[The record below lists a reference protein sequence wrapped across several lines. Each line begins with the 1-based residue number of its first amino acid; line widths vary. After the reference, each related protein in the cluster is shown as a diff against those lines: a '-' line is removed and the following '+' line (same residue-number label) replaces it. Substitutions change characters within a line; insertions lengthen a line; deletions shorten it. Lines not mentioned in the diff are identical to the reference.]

1 LEDYTTKNARVHNF
15 VLSIVTVACLGA
27 IIESVSQGW
36 EFWVPPLIVIG
47 LVASWIIHMSQRGS
61 IIFREN
67 YYIIFSML
75 VAFFHGVHASSF
87 FDIIVISTLLMVTIT
102 LLKRKELLTLIL
114 AEFFCLILLQI
125 CLAFQSKD
133 FMFDSLNTSR
143 IILHCIAMF
152 CIYRG
157 LCEVVKSGHKD
168 SDELKRR
175 NKEKEYDKL
184 EMEDFLVNISHEL
197 RTPVNVINGLSTI
210 ILNKE
215 TREDVS
221 SIRDAGLR
229 LSSQIE
235 DIQDYSEIQRG
246 NVILEE
252 DKYMILSVLN
262 DIIAEYNIKE
272 HNNGL
277 ELIVDLDPNV
287 PTILKGDYN
296 KISKIIKHL
305 LSNAVKFTRRGGIC
319 LKVSCIRH
327 DFGLNL
333 VIEVTDT
340 GIGMTKKDIDKLSE
354 GIYQI
359 DRRRNRSTGGIGLGL
374 PIVYGFVRKMNG
386 FVSIDSER
394 GRGTTVHVSIAQE
407 VIEPSPCLAVE
418 SKRFINAVFHIVPG
432 KYNLPEIREF
442 YKNMATNI
450 ASGCRVNLYFAPSI
464 TELKKLLERGNITHI
479 FTGEDEYLSA
489 QDFFDEV
496 SRQDISVAVSAHD
509 DFLVHSR
516 SHVIAMPKPIYAYPV
531 VKILNGD
538 MSLTQMP
545 VNNDSSKPILDGLK
559 VLVVDDEPMNLVVAS
574 GIFKEYN
581 MIVDT
586 AASGKESLEKF
597 SENYYDVIFMDHM
610 MPEMDGV
617 EAMKRLKDMASSQM
631 KNICIIALTANAI
644 SGARQMFMKEGFDG
658 FISKPININDFERT
672 MNKVLPSITKGGN
685 RS

>member
-1 LEDYTTKNARVHNF
+1 MDDNTSKNARVHNF
-15 VLSIVTVACLGA
+15 VLSIITVACIGA
-27 IIESVSQGW
+27 IVESLSQGW
-36 EFWVPPLIVIG
+36 EFWAPPLIVIG
-47 LVASWIIHMSQRGS
+47 LIAAWTVHMSQRGS
-61 IIFREN
+61 VVFREN

-75 VAFFHGVHASSF
+75 VSFFHGVHATSF
-87 FDIIVISTLLMVTIT
+87 FDVVVISTLLMVTIT
-102 LLKRKELLTLIL
+102 LFKRKELLTLIL
-114 AEFFCLILLQI
+114 VEFSLIIIMQI
-125 CLAFQSKD
+125 YLALKSPD
-133 FMFDSLNTSR
+133 FVFDSLNISR
-143 IILHCIAMF
+143 IILHIVSMF
-152 CIYRG
+152 CIYRV
-157 LCEVVKSGHKD
+157 LCEVVKSIHRD

-215 TREDVS
+215 SRKDVE

-246 NVILEE
+246 DVLLEE
-252 DKYMILSVLN
+252 DRYMILSLLN

-272 HNNGL
+272 NNNGL

-287 PTILKGDYN
+287 PTMLKGDCN
-296 KISKIIKHL
+296 KIRKIIRHL
-305 LSNAVKFTRRGGIC
+305 LSNAIKFTKRGGVY

-327 DFGLNL
+327 DYGLNL
-333 VIEVTDT
+333 TIEVTDT
-340 GIGMTKKDIDKLSE
+340 GIGMSRKDIDKISE

-386 FVSIDSER
+386 FVSIDSEK

-407 VIEPSPCLAVE
+407 IIEPAACLSVN
-418 SKRFINAVFHIVPG
+418 SKNFINAVFHVIPG

-450 ASGCRVNLYFAPSI
+450 SSACRVNLYFAPSI

-479 FTGEDEYLSA
+479 FMGEEEYLSA
-489 QDFFDEV
+489 HDFFDKV
-496 SRQDISVAVSAHD
+496 SQDNIAVAVSAHD
-509 DFLVHSR
+509 GFTVGSDSR
-516 SHVIAMPKPIYAYPV
+516 VIVMPKPIYAYPV

-538 MSLTQMP
+538 TSIKQMP
-545 VNNDSSKPILDGLK
+545 NAKGDSKPVLDGIK

-586 AASGKESLEKF
+586 ATSGKESLEKF
-597 SENYYDVIFMDHM
+597 SNNNYDIIFMDHM

-617 EAMKRLKDMASSQM
+617 EAMKRLKDMALQRM
-631 KNICIIALTANAI
+631 ENICIIALTANAI
-644 SGARQMFMKEGFDG
+644 SGARQMFMREGFDG
-658 FISKPININDFERT
+658 FISKPIDIADFERT
-672 MNKVLPSITKGGN
+672 MNRVLPSIAKGGD
-685 RS
+685 RV